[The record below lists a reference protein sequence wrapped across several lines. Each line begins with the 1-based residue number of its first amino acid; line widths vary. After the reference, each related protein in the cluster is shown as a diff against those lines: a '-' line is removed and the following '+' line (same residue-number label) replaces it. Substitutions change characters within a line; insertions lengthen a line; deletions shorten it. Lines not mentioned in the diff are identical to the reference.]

1 MLFNMMKTI
10 ITRGTYE
17 KEDMLKK
24 MDIFLLNNRLA
35 EEQYNE
41 LVALMG

>member
-1 MLFNMMKTI
+1 MLFNWIKII

-24 MDIFLLNNRLA
+24 MDLFLLNNRLA